1 MLNTKFLSLF
11 SRFNRVVI
19 NKINIKSSEINN
31 KKNYSTKMKDFMK
44 PPPNLI
50 EELNTK
56 EDR

>member
-11 SRFNRVVI
+11 SRFNRVVL

-31 KKNYSTKMKDFMK
+31 KKNISTKMKDLMK
-44 PPPNLI
+44 TPSIVI